1 MSVSLT
7 DGDLSVKSGPSPLDT
22 ARWGVGGGEKAA
34 ESWVRVGGLLFA
46 QTDWKREREGL
57 MGEERVSRGS
67 QQTGPA

>member
-1 MSVSLT
+1 MELYV
-7 DGDLSVKSGPSPLDT
+7 
-22 ARWGVGGGEKAA
+22 GVGGGEKAA